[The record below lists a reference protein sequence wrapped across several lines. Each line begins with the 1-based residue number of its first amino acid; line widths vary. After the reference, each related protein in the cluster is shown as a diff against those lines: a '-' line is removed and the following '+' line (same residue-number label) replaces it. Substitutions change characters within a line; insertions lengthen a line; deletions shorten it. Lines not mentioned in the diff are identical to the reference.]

1 MDLDS
6 LIRAKNELKPRLDQ
20 LRVYLRAEDKNTE
33 LTSIEAQT
41 LTPGFWDDPK
51 KSKPLLMRRAALL
64 ADIELSKRLVD
75 TLTDLEDAVEL
86 SKEDSTLL
94 SEAIRLE
101 GIVRQL
107 VQDSE
112 LRMML
117 SGELDANH
125 AILSISPGAG
135 GTESCDWAAM
145 LLRMY
150 LRFCELKG
158 WPVEIHDLQDGDEA
172 GLKGVTLSVKAPY
185 AYGYLRAE
193 AGVHR
198 LVRISP
204 FDSAKRRHT
213 SFAAVYVSPE
223 LDETTDIEIPEK
235 DLRID
240 VFRASGAGGQTQ
252 FNKYFT

>member
-1 MDLDS
+1 MRTWTFFMSQSVKVGRDDECMSMDLDS

-20 LRVYLRAEDKNTE
+20 LRVYLKADSKNLE
-33 LTSIEAQT
+33 LTSIETQT

-64 ADIELSKRLVD
+64 SDIELSKRLID
-75 TLTDLEDAVEL
+75 ALSDLEDAIEL
-86 SKEDSTLL
+86 SREDATLFA
-94 SEAIRLE
+94 EAVRLE
-101 GIVRQL
+101 GVVRQL

-117 SGELDANH
+117 SGELDANN

-158 WPVEIHDLQDGDEA
+158 WTAEIHDLQDGDEA
-172 GLKGVTLSVKAPY
+172 GLKGVTLSIK
-185 AYGYLRAE
+185 
-193 AGVHR
+193 
-198 LVRISP
+198 
-204 FDSAKRRHT
+204 
-213 SFAAVYVSPE
+213 
-223 LDETTDIEIPEK
+223 
-235 DLRID
+235 
-240 VFRASGAGGQTQ
+240 
-252 FNKYFT
+252 